1 MTPRRRFPK
10 HEAQRAISG
19 IQCRLRRQRRT
30 ATARHPYLL
39 EKGPVAR
46 RTCRADHSEHR
57 GFIPKAVCFW
67 ILVEEHSASRLCA
80 LACPLAPVGRV
91 RTSRPVPT
99 RPRRPSPLL
108 FRCKVQ
114 FQRANGISPE
124 AELGL
129 PLFCTSFN
137 SLKIK
142 FLMRGAALFF

>member
-114 FQRANGISPE
+114 FQRANGIIGIFMEFDSL
-124 AELGL
+124 AIEL
-129 PLFCTSFN
+129 
-137 SLKIK
+137 I
-142 FLMRGAALFF
+142 AVWFF